1 MKKYFT
7 TLACSAL
14 LAAGAAFAFT
24 ALPADAAPTC
34 PNGKG
39 VHYVSRDVNQCA
51 AITFVCNDG
60 YEMFFNECGCGCIAN

>member
-7 TLACSAL
+7 TLACSAV

-24 ALPADAAPTC
+24 AMPVEAAPQC

-39 VHYVSRDVNQCA
+39 VHYVSRSPEQCA
-51 AITFVCNDG
+51 AITFICPEG
-60 YEMFFNECGCGCIAN
+60 STAFFSECGCGCIEN